1 MIETFAPLDALPF
14 VFHAFTQ
21 RTDADTK
28 AGDYEQRLVRSFGYE
43 QFARAE
49 QPHGNRVAIVGA
61 ASVPRLSFPDV
72 DALVTTVRGLPLL
85 IRCADC
91 APIFLVD
98 RATPAIALIHSGK
111 KGVLANVAGAA
122 VAAMPSRPADILAVI
137 GPSIGPCHY
146 DMDLW
151 TPIENQLRTAGVRDI
166 HNARCCT
173 ACHLDKY
180 FSYRAERG
188 HTGRMFALLALR

>member
-1 MIETFAPLDALPF
+1 VTPPFETFAPLDALPHI
-14 VFHAFTQ
+14 FHAFTQ
-21 RTDADTK
+21 RTAADTK
-28 AGDYEQRLVRSFGYE
+28 SDDYEANLVRSFGYE

-49 QPHGNRVAIVGA
+49 QPHSNAVAVVTKPGTF
-61 ASVPRLSFPDV
+61 SGV
-72 DALVTTVRGLPLL
+72 DALVTVMRGLPLV

-98 RATPAIALIHSGK
+98 RVTPAIGLVHSGK
-111 KGVLANVAGAA
+111 RGVLANVAGAA
-122 VAAMPSRPADILAVI
+122 VAAMPARPGDILAVI
-137 GPSIGPCHY
+137 GPCIGPCHY

-151 TPIENQLRTAGVRDI
+151 TPIENQLRAAGVRDI
-166 HNARCCT
+166 HNERRCT

-188 HTGRMFALLALR
+188 QTGRMFALLVLR